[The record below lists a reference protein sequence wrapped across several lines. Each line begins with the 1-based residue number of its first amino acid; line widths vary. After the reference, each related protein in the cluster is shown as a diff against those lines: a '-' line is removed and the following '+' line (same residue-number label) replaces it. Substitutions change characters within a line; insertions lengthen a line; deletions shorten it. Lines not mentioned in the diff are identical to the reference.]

1 MPGQRENPAPGAFRL
16 HAPEGQEPV
25 QSGHRGLRRRP
36 RLGSHV
42 LSAWEQMW
50 RGRARGCGQGLGHCR
65 WTRGR
70 LVGSAAPVPARESP
84 GHKDR
89 LAGTSVPSTP
99 LTQFLPQG
107 RLPTQ
112 EHTGVG
118 KGVRGRR
125 GIKLMSETWIPVA
138 ACVGRK
144 TGGPPWGPAA
154 PAPQLWE
161 GRWPAWG
168 SDGGPTLL
176 AEVPASPEA
185 EDVWLGLEPGPSCLG
200 FLRDDEATPS
210 PAERPAPQP
219 GQPC

>member
-1 MPGQRENPAPGAFRL
+1 M
-16 HAPEGQEPV
+16 
-25 QSGHRGLRRRP
+25 
-36 RLGSHV
+36 
-42 LSAWEQMW
+42 
-50 RGRARGCGQGLGHCR
+50 
-65 WTRGR
+65 
-70 LVGSAAPVPARESP
+70 
-84 GHKDR
+84 
-89 LAGTSVPSTP
+89 
-99 LTQFLPQG
+99 
-107 RLPTQ
+107 
-112 EHTGVG
+112 G

-125 GIKLMSETWIPVA
+125 GIKLVSETWIPAA

-176 AEVPASPEA
+176 AEVAASPEA
-185 EDVWLGLEPGPSCLG
+185 EDVWLDLEPGPSCLG